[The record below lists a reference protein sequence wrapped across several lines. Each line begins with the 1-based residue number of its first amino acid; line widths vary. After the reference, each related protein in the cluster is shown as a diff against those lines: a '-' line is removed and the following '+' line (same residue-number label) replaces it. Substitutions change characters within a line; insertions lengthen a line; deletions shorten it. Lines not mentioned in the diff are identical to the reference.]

1 MRLPVELVPC
11 ENVRTTNTHM
21 GRLEIPDLNAP
32 GNSVDLD
39 ETERIE
45 EISTNYA
52 ETGVTYERKTTNVNI
67 YFAKK
72 IAKVDLD
79 PESKSILECTKHSDW
94 SNWKE
99 AIKSELISLNKRN
112 VYAPPLKEYAQ

>member
-21 GRLEIPDLNAP
+21 GRPEIPDLNVS

-39 ETERIE
+39 EIERIE

-52 ETGVTYERKTTNVNI
+52 KTGVTYERKTTNVDI
-67 YFAKK
+67 YFAEK
-72 IAKVDLD
+72 IAKVDPD
-79 PESKSILECTKHSDW
+79 REPKSILECKKRFDW

-99 AIKSELISLNKRN
+99 AIKSELMSLN
-112 VYAPPLKEYAQ
+112 

>member
-1 MRLPVELVPC
+1 MWIQPEVRLPIELVPC

-21 GRLEIPDLNAP
+21 GRPEIPDLNAP

-39 ETERIE
+39 EIERIE

-52 ETGVTYERKTTNVNI
+52 ETGVTYERKTTNVDI
-67 YFAKK
+67 YFAEK
-72 IAKVDLD
+72 IAKVDPD
-79 PESKSILECTKHSDW
+79 REPKSILECKKRFDW

-99 AIKSELISLNKRN
+99 AIKSELISLN
-112 VYAPPLKEYAQ
+112 